1 MHLPAREGFFWSTVT
16 QSQHVRRNSVSLIVF
31 NCCSRWGWGCKMIID
46 LASWE
51 TGYADGQLCR
61 PSQCP
66 AHLDQF
72 SYSSGYCQ
80 GHVGAQETSGRR
92 RPQSPSKRASQRHVG
107 FSRLIIL

>member
-1 MHLPAREGFFWSTVT
+1 
-16 QSQHVRRNSVSLIVF
+16 
-31 NCCSRWGWGCKMIID
+31 MIID

-66 AHLDQF
+66 AHLDEF

-80 GHVGAQETSGRR
+80 GHVGVQETPGRR
-92 RPQSPSKRASQRHVG
+92 RIHSPSTRASQRHAG
-107 FSRLIIL
+107 FARLIIL

>member
-1 MHLPAREGFFWSTVT
+1 MHPPAREGFFWSTVT

-61 PSQCP
+61 PSRCP

-92 RPQSPSKRASQRHVG
+92 RTQSSSTRASQRHVG